1 MKTKLL
7 ITGLTLLALSTLNP
21 QLSTAF
27 AQGSLTPPGPPAPTM
42 KTADQIEPRTIVNAA
57 NTPGNTTNLFIIS
70 QPGSYYLTTNLTVS
84 SGNAVTIATNG
95 VTLDL
100 NGFTLSSTAASAA
113 GYGIWLN
120 NNNNTSVRDI
130 TIVNGHIRSSV
141 TESGGVYSGSGF
153 AIGINFSGNS
163 PANVVVSKVSVSGV
177 LSHGIYLGNGNA
189 TVVEDCTVT
198 TAGAN
203 GITASTIKTSV
214 ATDCGSSAI
223 SGDQVADCR
232 GQSVNNYGVYASSTA
247 LNCYGN
253 SGNATG
259 LYAGTAQNCYG
270 QGGSQPGISCY
281 IAQNCSGQS
290 TTGVGL
296 SAQYLAQNSFGQ
308 CNNGIGLAA
317 STAVNCFGYGFG
329 SSPGLA
335 ATRANSCYGF
345 SSSGTGLV
353 ATNAIFCFGSPS
365 VIVTTAN
372 KYNMP

>member
-1 MKTKLL
+1 MKTK
-7 ITGLTLLALSTLNP
+7 ITLALGCFILHSSFF
-21 QLSTAF
+21 LSAF
-27 AQGSLTPPGPPAPTM
+27 AQGSLTPPGAPVPMM
-42 KTADQIEPRTIVNAA
+42 KSLDQVEARTPISSAPF
-57 NTPGNTTNLFIIS
+57 TITNS
-70 QPGSYYLTTNLTVS
+70 GSYYLTTNLTVS
-84 SGNAVTIATNG
+84 SGDAIDINTNG

-100 NGFTLSSTAASAA
+100 NGFTLCSTAASAT

-120 NNNNTSVRDI
+120 NNSSFTVKDI
-130 TIVNGHIRSSV
+130 TIVNGHIRSGV
-141 TESGGVYSGSGF
+141 TNNGSGVYSGSGF
-153 AIGINFSGNS
+153 AFGINYSGNS
-163 PANVVVSKVSVSGV
+163 PANVVISKVSVAGV
-177 LSHGIYLGNGNA
+177 LSHGIYLGSGNA
-189 TVVEDCTVT
+189 TVVEACTVT

-203 GITASTIKTSV
+203 GITASTIKASV
-214 ATDCGSSAI
+214 ATDCGVSAI

-232 GQSVNNYGVYASSTA
+232 GQSVNSYGVYASSTA

-253 SGNATG
+253 SGNGTG

-270 QGGSQPGISCY
+270 QGGSNPGISCY

-290 TTGVGL
+290 LTGTGL

-308 CNNGIGLAA
+308 GNTGIGLAA

-353 ATNAIFCFGSPS
+353 ATNANFCFGSS
-365 VIVTTAN
+365 VIVTTTN